1 MIKPIIDPGNFLHL
15 QGPFQSC
22 TNSSKSIIMKKII
35 FLFTILYIVS
45 FSACKQAKE
54 VKNPFFTEYQ
64 TPFQVPPF
72 DKIDST
78 DYMPAYIEGMKQHMV
93 EIDEIVN
100 NSKEP
105 DFENTILAFDK
116 SGKLL
121 RKVSKVFN
129 QLNEA
134 NTTPQ
139 MQELAR
145 KFSPL
150 LSKHRDDI
158 AMNEKLFKKIK
169 TVYEK
174 RSQMKLDDQQIRVIE
189 KYYRDFVR
197 MGADLPKDK
206 QDTLRKLNE
215 QLSLL
220 TLKFGE
226 NLLAET
232 NKNFTL
238 VIGDKKDLDGL
249 PQNVIDGAVETAK
262 AAGMEGKWV
271 FTLAK
276 PSMIPFLQYAK
287 NRDLREKIYRGYF
300 MRGNNGNKND
310 NKEIV
315 AQIVKLRARQAA
327 LLGYKSYAAYIIDD
341 NMAKTPEAVDAF
353 LMKLW
358 NAALPVAKKE
368 VKEMQKIID
377 REGGKF
383 KLQSW
388 DWWYYSEK
396 VRKEKYDLDENELK
410 PYFSLSNV
418 RDGMFHVANKLYG
431 VIFTRR
437 NDLPV
442 FQKDVETYEVK
453 EANGKDLGVL
463 YLDYYPR
470 ESKRNGAWCT
480 DFRSSGY
487 EDGKKVDAIESVT
500 YNLTKPTADA
510 PALLSWDDV
519 TTMFHEFG
527 HSLHGLFIEGKYDRT
542 AGNVPMDYVE
552 LPSQVMENWAGE
564 PEVLKFYA
572 KHYKTGEVIPEK
584 LIRKIVKS
592 DLFNQ
597 GFITVE
603 YLAAALLD
611 MNYHNLTTP
620 KDVEVLTFEKK
631 AMDSIGLIEEII
643 PRYRSTYFSHIFSG
657 EYAAGYY
664 VYIWAAVLDADAFN
678 AFKESGDIYNHDL
691 AVKFRKYCL
700 AESGNDEGMIQYKKF
715 RGEEPSIIPLLRRRG
730 LK

>member
-1 MIKPIIDPGNFLHL
+1 
-15 QGPFQSC
+15 
-22 TNSSKSIIMKKII
+22 
-35 FLFTILYIVS
+35 
-45 FSACKQAKE
+45 
-54 VKNPFFTEYQ
+54 
-64 TPFQVPPF
+64 
-72 DKIDST
+72 
-78 DYMPAYIEGMKQHMV
+78 MPAYVEGMKQQMA
-93 EIDEIVN
+93 EIDQIVN

-116 SGKLL
+116 SGRLL
-121 RKVSKVFN
+121 TKVSKVFS
-129 QLNEA
+129 QMNEA

-139 MQELAR
+139 LQDIAR
-145 KFSPL
+145 KLSPL
-150 LSKHRDDI
+150 TSKHRDDI

-169 TVYEK
+169 TIYEK
-174 RSQMKLDDQQIRVIE
+174 RKEMKLDDQQIRVVE

-197 MGADLPKDK
+197 NGADLSKDK

-215 QLSLL
+215 QVSLL

-232 NKNFTL
+232 NNNFKL
-238 VIGDKKDLDGL
+238 VIDNKNDLEGL
-249 PQNVIDGAVETAK
+249 PQGVIDGAAETAK
-262 AAGMEGKWV
+262 ANGMDGKWV

-287 NRDLREKIYRGYF
+287 NRELREKIYRGYF
-300 MRGNNGNKND
+300 MRGNNDNKND
-310 NKEIV
+310 NKKVV
-315 AQIVKLRARQAA
+315 AGIAKLRFRQAQ
-327 LLGYKSYAAYIIDD
+327 LLGYKSYAAYVIDD

-358 NAALPVAKKE
+358 NVALPVAKEE

-388 DWWYYSEK
+388 DWWYYAEK

-431 VIFTRR
+431 ITLTKRT
-437 NDLPV
+437 DLPV

-453 EANGKDLGVL
+453 EADGKSLGVL

-487 EDGKKVDAIESVT
+487 ENGKKVDAIESVT
-500 YNLTKPTADA
+500 YNLSKPTANA
-510 PALLSWDDV
+510 PALLTWDDV

-542 AGNVPMDYVE
+542 AGNVPLDYVE

-564 PEVLKFYA
+564 PEVLKYYA
-572 KHYKTGEVIPEK
+572 KHYKTGEVIPDK
-584 LIRKIVKS
+584 LIAKIVKS
-592 DLFNQ
+592 SQFNE

-603 YLAAALLD
+603 YLAASLLD
-611 MNYHNLTTP
+611 LDYHNLTSANDI
-620 KDVEVLTFEKK
+620 DVLAFEKK
-631 AMDSIGLIEEII
+631 SMDDIGLISEIL

-657 EYAAGYY
+657 EYPAGYY

-691 AVKFRKYCL
+691 AAKFRKYCL
-700 AESGNDEGMIQYKKF
+700 AESGDDEAMTQYKKF
-715 RGEEPSIIPLLRRRG
+715 RGQEPSIDPLLKRRG

>member
-1 MIKPIIDPGNFLHL
+1 
-15 QGPFQSC
+15 
-22 TNSSKSIIMKKII
+22 MKKII
-35 FLFTILYIVS
+35 LLMTIMTIVS
-45 FSACKQAKE
+45 FTACKQAKE

-78 DYMPAYIEGMKQHMV
+78 DYMPAYIEGIKQHMT
-93 EIDEIVN
+93 EIDKIVN

-121 RKVSKVFN
+121 TKISKVFN

-139 MQELAR
+139 MQDIAR
-145 KFSPL
+145 KLSPM

-158 AMNEKLFKKIK
+158 ALNEKLFGRIKAVYVKRKK
-169 TVYEK
+169 
-174 RSQMKLDDQQIRVIE
+174 MNLDDQQIRVVE

-197 MGADLPKDK
+197 LGADLPKSK

-220 TLKFGE
+220 TLKFGD

-232 NKNFTL
+232 NKNFKL

-249 PQNVIDGAVETAK
+249 PQGVIDGAAETAK
-262 AAGMEGKWV
+262 ATGMEGKWV

-310 NKEIV
+310 NKDIV
-315 AQIVKLRARQAA
+315 AQIVKMRARLAA
-327 LLGYKSYAAYIIDD
+327 LLGYKSYAAYVIDD
-341 NMAKTPEAVDAF
+341 NMAKTPGAVDDF

-368 VKEMQKIID
+368 VQEMQKIIV

-383 KLQSW
+383 RLQSW

-431 VIFTRR
+431 ITFSKRT
-437 NDLPV
+437 DLPV

-453 EANGKDLGVL
+453 EADGKTLGVI

-480 DFRSSGY
+480 DFRSAGY

-500 YNLTKPTADA
+500 YNLSKPTANA
-510 PALLSWDDV
+510 PALLTWDDV

-552 LPSQVMENWAGE
+552 MPSQVMENWAGE

-572 KHYKTGEVIPEK
+572 KHYKTGEVIPDK
-584 LIRKIVKS
+584 LIDKIVKS
-592 DLFNQ
+592 DKFNQ

-611 MNYHNLTTP
+611 MNFHNLTTP
-620 KDVEVLTFEKK
+620 KDIDVLAFEKK
-631 AMDSIGLIEEII
+631 ALDSIGLIAEII

-678 AFKESGDIYNHDL
+678 AFKESGDIYNQTL
-691 AVKFRKYCL
+691 ALKFRKYCL
-700 AESGNDEGMIQYKKF
+700 AESGDDEGMVQYKKF
-715 RGEEPSIIPLLRRRG
+715 RGQEPSIDPLLRRRG

>member
-1 MIKPIIDPGNFLHL
+1 
-15 QGPFQSC
+15 
-22 TNSSKSIIMKKII
+22 MKKII
-35 FLFTILYIVS
+35 FLLTIMTIVS

-64 TPFQVPPF
+64 TSFQVPPF

-78 DYMPAYIEGMKQHMV
+78 DYMPAYVDGMKQHMT
-93 EIDEIVN
+93 EIDEIIN
-100 NSKEP
+100 NPKEP

-121 RKVSKVFN
+121 TKVSKVFN
-129 QLNEA
+129 QMNEA

-139 MQELAR
+139 MQDIAKKL
-145 KFSPL
+145 SPM

-158 AMNEKLFKKIK
+158 ALNEKLFKRIK
-169 TVYEK
+169 AVYEK
-174 RSQMKLDDQQIRVIE
+174 RNKMKLDDQQIRVVE

-220 TLKFGE
+220 TLKFGDNVLE
-226 NLLAET
+226 ET
-232 NKNFTL
+232 NKNFKL

-249 PQNVIDGAVETAK
+249 PQGVIDGAAETAK

-276 PSMIPFLQYAK
+276 PSMIPFLQYSK

-310 NKEIV
+310 NKEVV
-315 AQIVKLRARQAA
+315 ARIVKLRAQQAA
-327 LLGYKSYAAYIIDD
+327 LLGYKSYAAYVIDD

-368 VKEMQKIID
+368 VQEMQKIID

-383 KLQSW
+383 KLKSW
-388 DWWYYSEK
+388 DWWYYAEK

-418 RDGMFHVANKLYG
+418 REGMFHVANKLYG
-431 VIFTRR
+431 ITFTKHS
-437 NDLPV
+437 DLPV

-453 EANGKDLGVL
+453 EADGKSLGVL

-487 EDGKKVDAIESVT
+487 ENGKKVDAIESVT

-510 PALLSWDDV
+510 PALLNWDDV

-552 LPSQVMENWAGE
+552 MPSQVMENWAGE

-572 KHYKTGEVIPEK
+572 KHYKTGEVIPDK
-584 LIRKIVKS
+584 LIGKIVKS
-592 DLFNQ
+592 SMFNQ
-597 GFITVE
+597 GFMTVE

-611 MNYHNLTTP
+611 MDYHNLTMP
-620 KDVEVLTFEKK
+620 KDIDVLAFEKK

-664 VYIWAAVLDADAFN
+664 VYIWAAMLDADAFN
-678 AFKESGDIYNHDL
+678 TFKESGDIYNHDL
-691 AVKFRKYCL
+691 AAKFRKYCL
-700 AESGNDEGMIQYKKF
+700 AESGNDEGMVQYKKF
-715 RGEEPSIIPLLRRRG
+715 RGQEPSIDPLLKRRG

>member
-1 MIKPIIDPGNFLHL
+1 
-15 QGPFQSC
+15 
-22 TNSSKSIIMKKII
+22 MKKII
-35 FLFTILYIVS
+35 VLLTLTTMIS
-45 FSACKQAKE
+45 FSACKQAGD

-78 DYMPAYIEGMKQHMV
+78 DYLPAFIEGMKQQMA

-100 NSKEP
+100 NSKDP
-105 DFENTILAFDK
+105 DFENTILVFDK
-116 SGKLL
+116 SGKLFT
-121 RKVSKVFN
+121 KVNKVFS

-145 KFSPL
+145 KLSPM

-158 AMNEKLFKKIK
+158 ALNEKLFKRIK

-174 RSQMKLDDQQIRVIE
+174 RNQMNLDAQQIRVVE

-197 MGADLPKDK
+197 NGADLPKDK

-215 QLSLL
+215 EVSLL

-232 NKNFTL
+232 NKNFKL
-238 VIGDKKDLDGL
+238 VIDDKKDLDGL
-249 PQNVIDGAVETAK
+249 PQGVIDGAAAK
-262 AAGMEGKWV
+262 AKADSMEGKWV

-315 AQIVKLRARQAA
+315 AQIVKLREKQAA
-327 LLGYKSYAAYIIDD
+327 LLGYKSYAAYVIDD

-358 NAALPVAKKE
+358 NASLPVAKKE
-368 VKEMQKIID
+368 VQEMQKIID

-383 KLQSW
+383 KLASW
-388 DWWYYSEK
+388 DWWYYSEI

-410 PYFSLSNV
+410 PYFALANV
-418 RDGMFHVANKLYG
+418 REGMFYVANKLYG
-431 VIFTRR
+431 ITFTKRT
-437 NDLPV
+437 DLPV
-442 FQKDVETYEVK
+442 YQKDIETYEVK
-453 EANGKDLGVL
+453 EADGKDLGVI

-487 EDGKKVDAIESVT
+487 EDGKKINAIVSVT
-500 YNLTKPTADA
+500 LNSSSPTADA
-510 PALLSWDDV
+510 PALLTWDDV

-527 HSLHGLFIEGKYDRT
+527 HALHGLFTEGKYDRT

-552 LPSQVMENWAGE
+552 LPSQIMENWAGE

-572 KHYKTGEVIPEK
+572 KHYKTGEVIPDK
-584 LIRKIVKS
+584 LIQKIVKS

-597 GFITVE
+597 GFVTVE

-611 MNYHNLTTP
+611 MNYHNITSP
-620 KDVEVLTFEKK
+620 KDIDVLAFEKK

-700 AESGNDEGMIQYKKF
+700 AECGDDEGMVQYEKF
-715 RGEEPSIIPLLRRRG
+715 RGKEPSIDPLLKRRG